1 VSQNVIL
8 ALGLH
13 SYDRNRPRK
22 FGAQIMMNLGTRTP
36 QFPYILEQAMMPIG
50 HAVGAAFA
58 YICFLRRGGH
68 GDMSEANSKDNG

>member
-1 VSQNVIL
+1 
-8 ALGLH
+8 
-13 SYDRNRPRK
+13 
-22 FGAQIMMNLGTRTP
+22 MMNLGTRTP